1 MRFDVTKLAAQISG
15 YTSSCRVASRHAGT
29 LADLLTARAP
39 KDLSPTQAKVLQ
51 LVKLR
56 AVEVDQVRRDRLGAT
71 SPRIGQHRLE
81 LANAWSS
88 LHGALIAL
96 ANVPTDVG
104 AEAGEATALLG
115 RLFSNGLSFVN
126 GDVMALWGDTK
137 MLLQRID
144 DEGLQPRIDAVVSPS
159 LLRSVR
165 AARGRLASVLG
176 LDGVE
181 SELPRGPS
189 LAVVNSYF
197 AFAVTTYARAL
208 SADIDLDDDAS
219 IQRFFSAMQ
228 PLDRLRVDTR
238 PGGKGS
244 PEVEPE
250 EGDFEEE
257 PSSPVAGDAPVEPTE
272 PELPDDPE
280 INPFVTA

>member
-15 YTSSCRVASRHAGT
+15 YTSTCRVASRHVGT

-39 KDLSPTQAKVLQ
+39 KDLSATQAKALE

-56 AVEVDQVRRDRLGAT
+56 AVEVDQVRRNRLGAT
-71 SPRIGQHRLE
+71 SPRIGQQRQE
-81 LANAWSS
+81 LASAWSS
-88 LHGALIAL
+88 LHGALVAL
-96 ANVPTDVG
+96 ANVPADIG
-104 AEAGEATALLG
+104 AEAGEATAIVG
-115 RLFSNGLSFVN
+115 RLFPSGLSFVN
-126 GDVMALWGDTK
+126 GDVMALWGDT

-144 DEGLQPRIDAVVSPS
+144 EEGLQSRIDALVSPS

-181 SELPRGPS
+181 SELPSGPT

-197 AFAVTTYARAL
+197 AFAVMTYARAL
-208 SADIDLDDDAS
+208 SADVDLDDDAS
-219 IQRFFSAMQ
+219 IQRFFSAVQ

-257 PSSPVAGDAPVEPTE
+257 PVVGPVPG
-272 PELPDDPE
+272 LPDDPE
-280 INPFVTA
+280 VNPFYHPPTEA

>member
-39 KDLSPTQAKVLQ
+39 KDLSPAQAKALS

-56 AVEVDQVRRDRLGAT
+56 AVEVDQVRRHRLGAT
-71 SPRIGQHRLE
+71 SPRIGQSRQE

-88 LHGALIAL
+88 LHGALVAL
-96 ANVPTDVG
+96 ANVPTDIG
-104 AEAGEATALLG
+104 AEAAEATALLG

-126 GDVMALWGDTK
+126 GDAMALWGDTK
-137 MLLQRID
+137 MLFQRID
-144 DEGLQPRIDAVVSPS
+144 EEGLQSRIDALVSPS

-181 SELPRGPS
+181 SELPSGPS

-208 SADIDLDDDAS
+208 SVDVDLDDDAT

-250 EGDFEEE
+250 EGDFDEE
-257 PSSPVAGDAPVEPTE
+257 PVVVGPTPGL
-272 PELPDDPE
+272 PEDPE
-280 INPFVTA
+280 VNPFYHPPSEA